1 PSWRMIVAK
10 TAPCACPRSAG
21 AGRPGLCGHGRPP
34 TLCGMTGTLL
44 GLLLIGALIWLWMGA
59 LAAREFAI
67 RAGQQLCRAN
77 GVQLLDQ
84 SVALGRLRLQR
95 TSTGFAVERR
105 YHFEV
110 SLDGMDRGHG

>member
-1 PSWRMIVAK
+1 
-10 TAPCACPRSAG
+10 
-21 AGRPGLCGHGRPP
+21 
-34 TLCGMTGTLL
+34 MTGTLL

-110 SLDGMDRGHG
+110 SLDGMDRGHGHLDVVGRELVAWSMPARTAPAAAGPATGSPLLPPT